1 MATEHPDTPKAKPSP
16 SNRAPLTSASSFFSP
31 ARVSAK
37 RKRAVLD
44 EITEGSSP
52 TLTYFVLLGLAT
64 LIAGFGLIAN
74 SPAVVIG
81 AMLVSPLMTP
91 MFGVAVGLTRGNL
104 ALVGRSLAA
113 VAGGVV
119 ISIALGFVLGI
130 MPFTLE
136 VTPEMVAR
144 TRPTLIDLMVAMLA
158 GLAGC
163 LTWIDERV
171 SPVLPGVAI
180 ATAIV
185 PPLAASGLGLAFG
198 EYEGAWGAFLLF
210 LANFL
215 GILAVSA
222 AIFIIFGFVPR
233 EEMGSTKALTTRFA
247 AAGIGLA
254 SVAVLLTLS
263 LVGVIEDSRIKRT
276 ISTVLEAE
284 FADDPNTGVEEIA
297 YDRVPGEPGLS
308 VLSMIRTPRVL
319 PPHKVQQIEQA
330 LTTAL
335 DETVHLFVRCSL
347 TRDVA
352 STGSAEVLVKLN
364 LDGSITRSEL
374 HPDVR
379 IVQVSEQV
387 IREFLVTEPD
397 VALED
402 MQMFRYDSGP
412 VVLATVRANRPAVGI
427 EVQHV
432 EALIQERTGDPTLR
446 LLARTVSTVDVSGK
460 GRVLLGRAH
469 IDVSADQAARHA
481 ELEKLARKE
490 IEALGDFFVND
501 LDIVEEDTSLRVR
514 AQVVGPRILSP
525 QEIKSVET
533 RLANGRN
540 KVVTIAVWWSTD
552 LLVTRQGYNSVRN
565 RVEEAAMKFVQD
577 PVGQAGKRLESARDG
592 LHQRDQEQ

>member
-1 MATEHPDTPKAKPSP
+1 
-16 SNRAPLTSASSFFSP
+16 
-31 ARVSAK
+31 
-37 RKRAVLD
+37 
-44 EITEGSSP
+44 
-52 TLTYFVLLGLAT
+52 
-64 LIAGFGLIAN
+64 
-74 SPAVVIG
+74 
-81 AMLVSPLMTP
+81 
-91 MFGVAVGLTRGNL
+91 
-104 ALVGRSLAA
+104 
-113 VAGGVV
+113 
-119 ISIALGFVLGI
+119 

-163 LTWIDERV
+163 LTWSDERV

-185 PPLAASGLGLAFG
+185 PPLAACGLGLAFG

-233 EEMGSTKALTTRFA
+233 EEMGSTKELTTRFA
-247 AAGIGLA
+247 AAGIGLVT
-254 SVAVLLTLS
+254 VAVLLTFS
-263 LVGVIEDSRIKRT
+263 LAGVIEDARIKRT
-276 ISTVLEAE
+276 ISAVLEAE
-284 FADDPNTGVEEIA
+284 FANDPNTGVEEVA
-297 YDRVPGEPGLS
+297 YDRVQGEPGLS

-319 PPHKVQQIEQA
+319 PPHKVQEIEQA

-335 DETVHLFVRCSL
+335 EETVHLFVRCSL

-364 LDGSITRSEL
+364 LDGSITRSES

-379 IVQVSEQV
+379 LVQVSEQV
-387 IREFLVTEPD
+387 IREFLVNEPD

-402 MQMFRYDSGP
+402 VQMFRYDSGP
-412 VVLATVRANRPAVGI
+412 VILATVRANRPSVGI

-432 EALIQERTGDPTLR
+432 ERMLQERTGDPTLR
-446 LLARTVSTVDVSGK
+446 LLARTVGTVDVSSK

-469 IDVSADQAARHA
+469 IDVSANDVARHA
-481 ELEKLARKE
+481 KLEKVARKE
-490 IEALGDFFVND
+490 IEALGNFFVND
-501 LDIVEEDTSLRVR
+501 LDIVEGDDALRVR

-525 QEIKSVET
+525 KEIESVEA
-533 RLANGRN
+533 RLANGLD
-540 KVVTIAVWWSTD
+540 KPVTIAVWWSTD
-552 LLVTRQGYNSVRN
+552 LLVTNEGYNSVRN
-565 RVEEAAMKFVQD
+565 RVEDTAAKLLEEHTE
-577 PVGQAGKRLESARDG
+577 QARKHLETTPDEQQ
-592 LHQRDQEQ
+592 QRSR

>member
-1 MATEHPDTPKAKPSP
+1 M
-16 SNRAPLTSASSFFSP
+16 SP
-31 ARVSAK
+31 ARVSDK

-44 EITEGSSP
+44 EITVGSSP
-52 TLTYFVLLGLAT
+52 TPTYFVLLGLAT

-91 MFGVAVGLTRGNL
+91 MFGVAVGLTRGNV

-113 VAGGVV
+113 VVGGVV
-119 ISIALGFVLGI
+119 ISIALGFLLGI

-136 VTPEMVAR
+136 VTEEMLAR

-222 AIFIIFGFVPR
+222 SIFIIFGFVPR
-233 EEMGSTKALTTRFA
+233 EEMGSAKALTTRFT
-247 AAGIGLA
+247 AAGIGLVT
-254 SVAVLLTLS
+254 VAVLLTFS
-263 LVGVIEDSRIKRT
+263 LVGVIEDMHIKRT
-276 ISTVLEAE
+276 ISAVLEAE
-284 FADDPNTGVEEIA
+284 FADDPNTGVEEVA
-297 YDRVPGEPGLS
+297 YDLAQGEPGLS
-308 VLSMIRTPRVL
+308 VLSFIRTPRVL
-319 PPHKVQQIEQA
+319 PPHKVQEIEQA

-364 LDGSITRSEL
+364 LDGSITRSEP
-374 HPDVR
+374 HPDVQ
-379 IVQVSEQV
+379 IVQVSEQL

-402 MQMFRYDSGP
+402 VQMFRYDSGP
-412 VVLATVRANRPAVGI
+412 VILATVRANRPAVGI
-427 EVQHV
+427 EVQNV
-432 EALIQERTGDPTLR
+432 EAMLRERTGDPTLR
-446 LLARTVSTVDVSGK
+446 LLARTVGTVDVSGK

-469 IDVSADQAARHA
+469 VGVSADEAARHT
-481 ELEKLARKE
+481 ELEGSARTE

-501 LDIVEEDTSLRVR
+501 LDIVEGDDALRVR
-514 AQVVGPRILSP
+514 AQVVGPRALSP
-525 QEIKSVET
+525 KEVRKVEA
-533 RLANGRN
+533 RLAKGLH
-540 KVVTIAVWWSTD
+540 KPVTLAVWWSTD
-552 LLVTRQGYNSVRN
+552 LLVTNEGYNSVRN
-565 RVEEAAMKFVQD
+565 QVEKAA
-577 PVGQAGKRLESARDG
+577 KRLLEEQSAQTR
-592 LHQRDQEQ
+592 QRLETTLGE

>member
-1 MATEHPDTPKAKPSP
+1 MATEDPNILEAKGSP
-16 SNRAPLTSASSFFSP
+16 SNGAPPKAALSFLTP
-31 ARVSAK
+31 ARVSDK

-44 EITEGSSP
+44 EIMEGSSP
-52 TLTYFVLLGLAT
+52 TPTYFVLLGLAT

-91 MFGVAVGLTRGNL
+91 MFGVAVGLTRGNVPL
-104 ALVGRSLAA
+104 IGHSLAA
-113 VAGGVV
+113 VTGGVV
-119 ISIALGFVLGI
+119 ISVALGFLLGV
-130 MPFTLE
+130 MPFALE

-144 TRPTLIDLMVAMLA
+144 TRPTLIDLMVAMFA

-185 PPLAASGLGLAFG
+185 PPLAACGLGLAFG

-233 EEMGSTKALTTRFA
+233 EEMGSTKELTTRFA

-254 SVAVLLTLS
+254 IVAVLLTFS
-263 LVGVIEDSRIKRT
+263 LAGVIEDARIKRT
-276 ISTVLEAE
+276 ISAVLEAE
-284 FADDPNTGVEEIA
+284 FSGDPNTGVEEVA
-297 YDRVPGEPGLS
+297 YDRVQGEQGLS
-308 VLSMIRTPRVL
+308 VLSVIRTPRVL
-319 PPHKVQQIEQA
+319 PPHKVQQLEQA

-335 DETVHLFVRCSL
+335 DETVRLFVRCSL

-364 LDGSITRSEL
+364 LDGSITRSEP
-374 HPDVR
+374 HPDVQ
-379 IVQVSEQV
+379 IVQMSEQV

-402 MQMFRYDSGP
+402 VQMFRYDSGP

-432 EALIQERTGDPTLR
+432 ERMIQERTGDPTLQ
-446 LLARTVSTVDVSGK
+446 LLARTVATVDVSGK
-460 GRVLLGRAH
+460 GRVLLGQAH
-469 IDVSADQAARHA
+469 VGVTADESARHA
-481 ELEKLARKE
+481 ELEGLARKE
-490 IEALGDFFVND
+490 IENLGNFFVND
-501 LDIVEEDTSLRVR
+501 LDIVEGDDALRVR
-514 AQVVGPRILSP
+514 AQVVGARILSP
-525 QEIKSVET
+525 KEVKSLEA
-533 RLANGRN
+533 RLAKGLD
-540 KVVTIAVWWSTD
+540 KPVTMAIWWSTD
-552 LLVTRQGYNSVRN
+552 LLVTNEGYNSVRN
-565 RVEEAAMKFVQD
+565 RVEDAAARQLEENTA
-577 PVGQAGKRLESARDG
+577 QAR
-592 LHQRDQEQ
+592 

>member
-1 MATEHPDTPKAKPSP
+1 MAEEDPDTVARGASEGAFRV
-16 SNRAPLTSASSFFSP
+16 SRVSFLTP
-31 ARVSAK
+31 ARVSRK
-37 RKRAVLD
+37 RKRAVID

-52 TLTYFVLLGLAT
+52 TPTYFVLLGLAT

-104 ALVGRSLAA
+104 PLIGRALGA
-113 VAGGVV
+113 VAGGVL
-119 ISIALGFVLGI
+119 ISIALGFLLGV
-130 MPFTLE
+130 MPFALE

-185 PPLAASGLGLAFG
+185 PPLAACGLGLAFG

-222 AIFIIFGFVPR
+222 AIFIIFGFIPR
-233 EEMGSTKALTTRFA
+233 REMGTAKELTTRFA

-254 SVAVLLTLS
+254 VVAVLLTFS
-263 LVGVIEDSRIKRT
+263 LASVIEDARIKRT
-276 ISTVLEAE
+276 ISSVLETE

-297 YDRVPGEPGLS
+297 YDRVQGEPGLS
-308 VLSMIRTPRVL
+308 VLTLIRTPRVL
-319 PPHKVQQIEQA
+319 PPHKVQELEQA

-364 LDGSITRSEL
+364 LDGSITRSEP
-374 HPDVR
+374 HPDVHV
-379 IVQVSEQV
+379 VQISEQV
-387 IREFLVTEPD
+387 IREVLVNEPD

-402 MQMFRYDSGP
+402 VQMFRYDAGP

-427 EVQHV
+427 EVAHV
-432 EALIQERTGDPTLR
+432 EKMIQERIGDPTLR
-446 LLARTVSTVDVSGK
+446 LLARSITTSDVSSK

-469 IDVSADQAARHA
+469 VGISAGEAMRHA
-481 ELEKLARKE
+481 ELEGFARKE
-490 IEALGDFFVND
+490 IESLGDFFVND
-501 LDIVEEDTSLRVR
+501 LDVVESPDVFNVR
-514 AQVVGPRILSP
+514 AQVVGTRILSP
-525 QEIKSVET
+525 KEVKTIER
-533 RLANGRN
+533 RLG
-540 KVVTIAVWWSTD
+540 KELGKPVSLSVWWSTD
-552 LLVTRQGYNSVRN
+552 LLVTGDGYNSVRN
-565 RVEEAAMKFVQD
+565 RVETAARKNIQD
-577 PVGQAGKRLESARDG
+577 HTPEMRERFNTPGD
-592 LHQRDQEQ
+592 DQQ